1 MPGWG
6 RERQAEALALR
17 LIRASWP
24 VCRGAEVQA
33 SALLSPAGAAWEV
46 FPTGTFPGPG
56 THVRDE
62 RVSKIPLMGGVLW
75 VQQGCLVCVPGSAC
89 WLCNWAHQPPCAPV
103 LFIA

>member
-17 LIRASWP
+17 LLRASWP

-33 SALLSPAGAAWEV
+33 SAPVSPAGAAWEGS
-46 FPTGTFPGPG
+46 PTGTFPGPG

-75 VQQGCLVCVPGSAC
+75 G
-89 WLCNWAHQPPCAPV
+89 
-103 LFIA
+103 